1 MREVEVKFRIRDPA
15 PLIAALKARG
25 IELGLPV
32 EQDDQAYAPEGWS
45 YGDDRRGVPFARL
58 RTVDGRHLFT
68 VKRPAENV
76 LSCEE
81 HETAIADRAQM
92 HRAIVAMGFM
102 PAVRIRKVRRS
113 ATFGELTV
121 CLDEV
126 DGVGVFVKVERQV
139 PDACRGRLCRPS
151 CRASSSRSGSGLSGA
166 WTPTTRS
173 CGHPSPT
180 KTPGNPGMPPIT
192 WRHGR
197 RRRPTAWDPE
207 CTAAGSSAV
216 AEPVSVP

>member
-1 MREVEVKFRIRDPA
+1 MREVEVKFRVRDPA
-15 PLIAALKARG
+15 ALVAALKARG
-25 IELGLPV
+25 IELGLPA

-92 HRAIVAMGFM
+92 HRAIVAMGFV
-102 PAVRIRKVRRS
+102 PTVRIRKVRRS

-121 CLDEV
+121 CLDV
-126 DGVGVFVKVERQV
+126 LDGVGVFVEVERQV
-139 PDACRGRLCRPS
+139 PDGVPGEAVQAELTRVVESLGIQVERCLDTYDS
-151 CRASSSRSGSGLSGA
+151 LVRASAAYQDAWESWNASDGA
-166 WTPTTRS
+166 A
-173 CGHPSPT
+173 
-180 KTPGNPGMPPIT
+180 
-192 WRHGR
+192 
-197 RRRPTAWDPE
+197 AWDAT
-207 CTAAGSSAV
+207 TADGLGS
-216 AEPVSVP
+216 